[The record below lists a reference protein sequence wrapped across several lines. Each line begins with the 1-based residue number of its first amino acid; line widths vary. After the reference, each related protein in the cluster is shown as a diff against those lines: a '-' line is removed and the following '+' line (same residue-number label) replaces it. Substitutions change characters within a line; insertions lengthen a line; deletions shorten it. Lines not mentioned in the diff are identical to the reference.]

1 MHTCEEKNIYSCNYD
16 DTLPLISIVMPSYN
30 SARTITKA
38 VLSCINQSYP
48 NVELII
54 VDNGSTDDTAATAKG
69 LCEAYRFV
77 MPDGS
82 EKPRIKLIMQE
93 NKGVSAARNVGIKE
107 AAGEWLMSL
116 DSDDY
121 YEPDTIETLYNAVCK
136 AEKYSLIK
144 QTDAPDVKENEDA
157 NAHAD
162 EKAYTA
168 ARARHSELSEEHT
181 EVREYADKARY
192 ASISICGMRKVWEQ
206 DPKRNQDFLPEA
218 FTGTLK
224 EFTDEAL
231 TRLYDLNLIGTHSNK
246 LYNVQLI
253 RDNSIYYNEE
263 LQVNEDL
270 DFVLRYLK
278 VCKYVSVVPQ
288 IFLNYV
294 QHDRGQSLINT
305 FQPHGLKGALIVLKS
320 CNSLFNAADTDIRC
334 IAAMDRRMFVH
345 ICSFAGLMYYR
356 STYDSDTIK
365 QELGLMCDNE
375 AFEALLKR
383 LKPDCLKD
391 RIAHFLLK
399 YKLITVYDKICRK
412 VYKNKE

>member
-1 MHTCEEKNIYSCNYD
+1 
-16 DTLPLISIVMPSYN
+16 
-30 SARTITKA
+30 
-38 VLSCINQSYP
+38 
-48 NVELII
+48 
-54 VDNGSTDDTAATAKG
+54 
-69 LCEAYRFV
+69 
-77 MPDGS
+77 
-82 EKPRIKLIMQE
+82 
-93 NKGVSAARNVGIKE
+93 
-107 AAGEWLMSL
+107 
-116 DSDDY
+116 
-121 YEPDTIETLYNAVCK
+121 
-136 AEKYSLIK
+136 
-144 QTDAPDVKENEDA
+144 
-157 NAHAD
+157 
-162 EKAYTA
+162 
-168 ARARHSELSEEHT
+168 
-181 EVREYADKARY
+181 
-192 ASISICGMRKVWEQ
+192 MRKVWEQ

-270 DFVLRYLK
+270 DFVLRYLRA
-278 VCKYVSVVPQ
+278 CKYVSVVPQ

-320 CNSLFNAADTDIRC
+320 CNSLFNAAGTDIRC

>member
-1 MHTCEEKNIYSCNYD
+1 MHTCEDKNIYSCNYD

-136 AEKYSLIK
+136 
-144 QTDAPDVKENEDA
+144 
-157 NAHAD
+157 
-162 EKAYTA
+162 
-168 ARARHSELSEEHT
+168 RG
-181 EVREYADKARY
+181 YADRAPY

-218 FTGTLK
+218 FTGILK

-253 RDNSIYYNEE
+253 MDNSIYYNEE

-320 CNSLFNAADTDIRC
+320 CNSLFDAAGTDIRC